1 MSNFLLSQ
9 VLVGVVF
16 LFALASF
23 QFRDKRQVL
32 ICLACSAALLGVHF
46 YLVGASTA
54 AALGVIAAIRF
65 LTAVFTTSRWLLA
78 LFLALVM
85 VNAVISYAG
94 LTTVLAT
101 LAATTTTA
109 ASFLAADKR
118 FRELMAIGS
127 LFWIIHNLLVGSP
140 GAVVLE
146 GFFLGSNLVA
156 YYRFYLRAI
165 PLDGRD

>member
-1 MSNFLLSQ
+1 MSPFLLSQ

-23 QFRDKRQVL
+23 QFRDKRHVL
-32 ICLACSAALLGVHF
+32 ICLACSAAMLGVHF
-46 YLVGASTA
+46 YLVEACTA

-65 LTAVFTTSRWLLA
+65 LTAVVTTSRWLLA
-78 LFLALVM
+78 LFLMLVM
-85 VNAVISYAG
+85 ANAVISYAG

-101 LAATTTTA
+101 VATTTTTT

-118 FRELMAIGS
+118 FRELMAVGS
-127 LFWIIHNLLVGSP
+127 LFWIVHNVLVGSP

-146 GFFLGSNLVA
+146 GFFLCSNLVG
-156 YYRFYLRAI
+156 YYRFHLRTM
-165 PLDGRD
+165 P